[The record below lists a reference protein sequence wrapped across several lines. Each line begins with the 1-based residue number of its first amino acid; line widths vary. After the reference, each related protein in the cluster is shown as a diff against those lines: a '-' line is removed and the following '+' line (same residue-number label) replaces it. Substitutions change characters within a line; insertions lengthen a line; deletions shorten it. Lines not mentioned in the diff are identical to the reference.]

1 MAVPLTGCAKWTAA
15 SPRAEAGT
23 LDLRS
28 WDFTGRGIARLDGE
42 WAWYWQRWIA
52 ATPLSQSSVPPT
64 APTDGYFSVPQLWKG
79 KQVHGE
85 TLGSDGYATF
95 RLRVL
100 MPTGSQYAILAKLCS
115 SAFRLFWNGREIA
128 ASGVLGT
135 SRRSSVPG
143 CLIRTPALEIT
154 QAENILTV
162 QISNYHHTHGGFRTS
177 LLIGL
182 ADQIVSRR
190 EHRIFLDAF
199 ICGALCHMLLY
210 CLTNFFLIRRNT
222 ASLYLGLF
230 CLLTTMWISMQGA
243 LLLPM
248 LFPRMS
254 WELLMR
260 IEYIGLYLA
269 PVVFGRLLR
278 SSYPREAPRWLFDL
292 FTVMMSS
299 LALSVLVLP
308 TFLFTR
314 QLGTMSIL
322 IFLFSVICLIV
333 SLRSAARRR
342 NESIITIIGFV
353 PLCMGVL
360 YDSFSVF
367 FRQSNE
373 SVTPPALMLML
384 FIQAFILSRR
394 SAHAQELIEEQA
406 HTLLRLNAAYY
417 RFVPKEFLRLLG
429 KDDIMAVQISDQ
441 VQREMTV
448 LFADVRDFTSLSER
462 MSPQDTFAFVN
473 GLLGRIGPLIR
484 AHGGFI
490 DKYMGDGIM
499 ALFPRRP
506 DDAVRAALEMC
517 RALAVLNQQRQERGE
532 VEVRMGIGIHMGSL
546 MLGTVGEP
554 ERMDGTV
561 ISDVVNT
568 ASRLQSL
575 SKVYGVVVLLS
586 EQVVAGLAQELRLSC
601 RVLGRVRA
609 KGKRQ
614 PVIVHEFFAGD
625 PESVAAEKR
634 DTRPD
639 FESGLACYQAGDFV
653 AAATCFDAVCTKS
666 PADSAARYYQRRV
679 TELGTQPPGAA
690 RDWDGIEDIL
700 EK

>member
-1 MAVPLTGCAKWTAA
+1 
-15 SPRAEAGT
+15 
-23 LDLRS
+23 
-28 WDFTGRGIARLDGE
+28 
-42 WAWYWQRWIA
+42 
-52 ATPLSQSSVPPT
+52 
-64 APTDGYFSVPQLWKG
+64 
-79 KQVHGE
+79 
-85 TLGSDGYATF
+85 
-95 RLRVL
+95 
-100 MPTGSQYAILAKLCS
+100 MPTSGQYAIFARLCS

-135 SRRSSVPG
+135 SRSNSVPG
-143 CLIRTPALEIT
+143 CLIRTPALEVT

-190 EHRIFLDAF
+190 ENRIFLDAF
-199 ICGALCHMLLY
+199 VFGALCHVILY
-210 CLTNFFLIRRNT
+210 SLTNFFLIRRNT

-230 CLLTTMWISMQGA
+230 CLLAAMWIGMQGA

-248 LFPRMS
+248 LFPRVS
-254 WELLMR
+254 WDLLMR
-260 IEYIGLYLA
+260 VEYLGLYLA
-269 PVVFGRLLR
+269 PVVFGWLLR

-292 FTVMMSS
+292 FTVLNTS

-314 QLGTMSIL
+314 QLGLMTIL
-322 IFLFSVICLIV
+322 VFVFSVICLIV

-342 NESIITIIGFV
+342 NESIITIIGFL
-353 PLCMGVL
+353 PLCLGVL
-360 YDSFSVF
+360 YDSLSVF
-367 FRQSNE
+367 FHQSNE
-373 SVTPPALMLML
+373 SVTPPALMLLL

-394 SAHAQELIEEQA
+394 SAHAQSLIEEQA

-429 KDDIMAVQISDQ
+429 KDDILAVQIGDQ

-462 MSPQDTFAFVN
+462 MSPRDTFAFVN

-499 ALFPRRP
+499 ALFPRHP
-506 DDAVRAALEMC
+506 DNAVRAALEMC
-517 RALAVLNQQRQERGE
+517 RALATLNQQREEHGE
-532 VEVRMGIGIHMGSL
+532 PAVRMGIGIHMGSL

-586 EQVVAGLAQELRLSC
+586 EQVVAGLAPELRASC
-601 RVLGRVRA
+601 RVLGEVRA
-609 KGKRQ
+609 KGKQQ

-625 PESVAAEKR
+625 PESMAAQKR
-634 DTRPD
+634 DTRPG
-639 FESGLACYQAGDFV
+639 FEEGLSRYQAGDFS
-653 AAATCFDAVCTKS
+653 AAAACFDALCTKS
-666 PADSAARYYQRRV
+666 PADSAARYYQRRA
-679 TELGTQPPGAA
+679 TELGAQPPGAA
-690 RDWDGIEDIL
+690 RDWDGIEVIT